1 MESERE
7 QSKITEQEAVDG
19 RFHELKPPVLETGLL
34 GWIRK
39 NLFST
44 WYNIILTLL
53 SAWFLFALLSG
64 LLDWVFIEARW
75 SVVTENF
82 ANLLIGRY
90 PRDQVWRIVLSFA
103 LLVSL
108 AAVTYFYRKEERRI
122 VRRSILAG
130 WILSLPVINLLLRGF
145 SPENVLLPFVNPE
158 LWSGLM
164 LTVILSVVGIAA
176 SFPLAILLALGRRS
190 SLTALRLAS
199 TAYIETIRGVP
210 LITVLFMS
218 QVILPLFLPEE
229 VRIETVTRAL
239 IGITLFS
246 AAYTAENIRGGLASI
261 PAGQYEAGRAL
272 GLNNFYVTV
281 LIILPQALRAVIPP
295 IVGQFIALFKD
306 TTLVAIVGLFDVL
319 GIAKSITSQR
329 EFIGRHMES
338 YSFVA
343 LCFFVFC
350 YALSYASRRL
360 EKSLGVGLR

>member
-1 MESERE
+1 MGKE
-7 QSKITEQEAVDG
+7 SKITGHDPSDE
-19 RFHELKPPVLETGLL
+19 RFRELKPPVLETGLL

-44 WYNIILTLL
+44 WYNIILTFL
-53 SAWFLFALLSG
+53 SAWFLIALLSG
-64 LLDWVFIEARW
+64 LLGWVFFEAKW

-90 PRDQVWRIVLSFA
+90 PRDQVWRIVLSSG
-103 LLVSL
+103 LLAAL
-108 AAVTYFYRKEERRI
+108 AAVTYIYRKEERRKA
-122 VRRSILAG
+122 RRIILGG
-130 WILSLPVINLLLRGF
+130 WLLSLPLINLLLRGF
-145 SPENVLLPFVNPE
+145 SPENVILPFVNPE

-190 SLTALRLAS
+190 GLTAIRIAS

-272 GLNNFYVTV
+272 GLNNVYVTAF
-281 LIILPQALRAVIPP
+281 IILPQALRAVIPP

-319 GIAKSITSQR
+319 GIARSVTSQR
-329 EFIGRHMES
+329 EFIGRHMET

-350 YALSYASRRL
+350 YGLSYASRRL
-360 EKSLGVGLR
+360 EKRLGVGLR